1 MIFRASY
8 LVLCLSHSLARSS
21 IPILNNS
28 NRRENQQRLAL
39 CAMLLPGV
47 GFFQAGCKAL
57 ETGVGTEGLP
67 SQTLTPAHI
76 TSVCR
81 GWTLCWCWPHQPQ
94 TLLMFVL
101 TGCAKCP
108 REKAFDTENSHMGH
122 LYMNKKAKPAVW
134 CCSAL
139 LGGLPQV
146 WGSLSC
152 RTEGTGGSVWLCTFL
167 CWCLS
172 SWELKIRRCNHCFEW
187 ILSHW
192 CIGVCL

>member
-39 CAMLLPGV
+39 CAMLLSGV

-122 LYMNKKAKPAVW
+122 LYINKKAKPAVCGAAVPCW
-134 CCSAL
+134 EGCPRCEGHCPAGL
-139 LGGLPQV
+139 RGQEGPCDFAPFYVDAFPLGN
-146 WGSLSC
+146 W
-152 RTEGTGGSVWLCTFL
+152 
-167 CWCLS
+167 
-172 SWELKIRRCNHCFEW
+172 K
-187 ILSHW
+187 
-192 CIGVCL
+192 